1 VKKEVTQSEEI
12 LHINDEGSH
21 GRSSRLSA
29 SHLASRSPPTAPHTE
44 TDDDFGIADFDEA
57 DFSEDH
63 TGHPD
68 EVVLPAD
75 DQRSSLTTNG
85 STHQRPDASVPDPI
99 TLPRVGITTPSRPP
113 NTKQFIAPNTAT
125 RTIPTGPTAASDT
138 YHGMQPPTG
147 HKSQSNADQ
156 TKPVPS
162 HDQQQSSNETHHP
175 SSPKT
180 SSHHVNPHLPQ
191 HQYPPSNA
199 APQIPPVGFYS
210 ARAATHV
217 NSDSNAVIPS
227 NIPKFDPHA
236 ESPSI
241 RKTAGIDHN
250 KTIPVKRGIG
260 GTPVV
265 ASPPVRDV
273 VPPRT
278 NPPRDFV
285 NPSTDMHRR
294 IGAPGIGMQ
303 SPGTMPGSAYR
314 PPTRRGPDPSV
325 AGGGGGAQNNGIVKR
340 PPLGDISNAHQSN
353 TSAANESDAK
363 RQRISGPENSTMGNH
378 ATSAK

>member
-12 LHINDEGSH
+12 SHLNGDSSH
-21 GRSSRLSA
+21 GRSSSLSA
-29 SHLASRSPPTAPHTE
+29 PHLASRSPPTALHTE
-44 TDDDFGIADFDEA
+44 TDDDFGIADFDDA

-75 DQRSSLTTNG
+75 DQRSSLTTNN
-85 STHQRPDASVPDPI
+85 STYQRPDASVPDPV

-113 NTKQFIAPNTAT
+113 NARQSTAPNTAT
-125 RTIPTGPTAASDT
+125 RAIPTGPTTTFDT
-138 YHGMQPPTG
+138 HQGMQPPTD
-147 HKSQSNADQ
+147 HKSQSYADQ
-156 TKPVPS
+156 TKPIPS
-162 HDQQQSSNETHHP
+162 HDQQHSSSDTHYP
-175 SSPKT
+175 SSPKI

-191 HQYPPSNA
+191 HQHPPSNA

-227 NIPKFDPHA
+227 NIPKFDTRA

-250 KTIPVKRGIG
+250 KTIPVKRGVG
-260 GTPVV
+260 GAPVV
-265 ASPPVRDV
+265 ASPTVRDGI
-273 VPPRT
+273 PPR

-294 IGAPGIGMQ
+294 IGAPGTGMQ
-303 SPGTMPGSAYR
+303 NPGGMTGSAYR
-314 PPTRRGPDPSV
+314 PPTRRGPDPSI
-325 AGGGGGAQNNGIVKR
+325 AGGGWAQHNITTKR
-340 PPLGDISNAHQSN
+340 APLGDISNVHQSN
-353 TSAANESDAK
+353 TGAADESDMK
-363 RQRISGPENSTMGNH
+363 RQRISGPESSTMGNY
-378 ATSAK
+378 ANGAR

>member
-1 VKKEVTQSEEI
+1 MNGDS
-12 LHINDEGSH
+12 SH
-21 GRSSRLSA
+21 GRSSRLSTSHLNLRSLPTA
-29 SHLASRSPPTAPHTE
+29 SHTE
-44 TDDDFGIADFDEA
+44 IDDDFGIADFDDA
-57 DFSEDH
+57 DFSEGH

-68 EVVLPAD
+68 EIVLPAD
-75 DQRSSLTTNG
+75 DQRSSL
-85 STHQRPDASVPDPI
+85 STSNSTYQRQGASAPDPV

-113 NTKQFIAPNTAT
+113 NAGQFTAPNSTT
-125 RTIPTGPTAASDT
+125 RAVPTGPTTVSNA
-138 YHGMQPPTG
+138 HQGMQPPTG
-147 HKSQSNADQ
+147 HKAQSNADQ
-156 TKPVPS
+156 IKPIPS
-162 HDQQQSSNETHHP
+162 HDQQQSSNDTHHS
-175 SSPKT
+175 SSPKI
-180 SSHHVNPHLPQ
+180 SSHYADPHLPQ

-199 APQIPPVGFYS
+199 AQQTPPIGFYS

-260 GTPVV
+260 GAPVV
-265 ASPPVRDV
+265 ASPTPRDSI
-273 VPPRT
+273 PPRT

-294 IGAPGIGMQ
+294 IGAPGTGIQNPGGM
-303 SPGTMPGSAYR
+303 TGSAYR
-314 PPTRRGPDPSV
+314 PPTRRGPDPSI
-325 AGGGGGAQNNGIVKR
+325 AGGGGAQNNNTTKR
-340 PPLGDISNAHQSN
+340 APLGDISNVHQSN
-353 TSAANESDAK
+353 TGTADESDTK

-378 ATSAK
+378 ATSAR